1 VHDVTPAETL
11 LADVESE
18 VLIGDKA
25 YDADGFIPALTIR
38 RIERVTPPKTNRK
51 GRRDATSPSTPNA
64 IFSSVSSMLSNNSEA
79 FQLVTKRSLETSLP
93 ASTSLAPCLA

>member
-1 VHDVTPAETL
+1 MKMCGMGFLPV
-11 LADVESE
+11 S
-18 VLIGDKA
+18 A

-79 FQLVTKRSLETSLP
+79 FQLITLITKRSLGNFFAGVHLACSLLGLNEDTP
-93 ASTSLAPCLA
+93 